1 MSAREVAV
9 NRGARALVHGD
20 RMRPLLALV
29 LSIAALVAPVPASA
43 QDAAAVARAQQ
54 LFVQGIA
61 AYDAGRLDEA
71 VRLLREADG
80 VVHSPELAFNIARV
94 YERMGEAREA
104 IRFFERYLREARPE
118 GEERADIERR
128 IAAMRELDR
137 RMRDQVMTTPPTGDE
152 MTQEARVFFERGVAM
167 FRRRRY
173 DAALQA
179 FTAAYNFARLP
190 EVVYNL
196 AVASERTGHLQDAID
211 YYREYLRAR
220 PDGPDRRIVERQ
232 IAELRERQARER

>member
-1 MSAREVAV
+1 MRSLF
-9 NRGARALVHGD
+9 ALT
-20 RMRPLLALV
+20 LWLAFALC
-29 LSIAALVAPVPASA
+29 SPAAA
-43 QDAAAVARAQQ
+43 QDAGALARAQQ
-54 LFVQGIA
+54 LFADGIA

-71 VRLLREADG
+71 ARLLREADA
-80 VVHSPELAFNIARV
+80 VVHTPELSFNLGRV
-94 YERMGEAREA
+94 YERMGESREA
-104 IRFFERYLREARPE
+104 IRWFERYLREARPE
-118 GEERADIERR
+118 GDERADVERR

-137 RMRDQVMTTPPTGDE
+137 RMRDQVVTTPPTGDE
-152 MTQEARVFFERGVAM
+152 MTREARVFFERGVAM

-196 AVASERTGHLQDAID
+196 AVTSERIGHLQDAID

-220 PDGPDRRIVERQ
+220 PDGADRRIVERK

>member
-1 MSAREVAV
+1 MPSL
-9 NRGARALVHGD
+9 RAITRSLLTG
-20 RMRPLLALV
+20 LFAALAL
-29 LSIAALVAPVPASA
+29 AALALTAVPAGA
-43 QDAAAVARAQQ
+43 QDPGAVARAEQ
-54 LFVQGIA
+54 LFTQGLA

-71 VRLLREADG
+71 ARLLREADAI
-80 VVHSPELAFNIARV
+80 VHTPELSFNLGRV

-104 IRFFERYLREARPE
+104 IRWFERYLLEARPE
-118 GEERADIERR
+118 GEARADVERR
-128 IAAMRELDR
+128 IAGMRELDR
-137 RMRDQVMTTPPTGDE
+137 RMREQVVTAPPSSDE

-220 PDGPDRRIVERQ
+220 PDGPDRAHVERK
-232 IAELRERQARER
+232 IAELRERQARAR

>member
-1 MSAREVAV
+1 
-9 NRGARALVHGD
+9 
-20 RMRPLLALV
+20 MRTLRSLLLALTV
-29 LSIAALVAPVPASA
+29 ALVGVALAGVAPLPALA
-43 QDAAAVARAQQ
+43 QDAAAVARAQD
-54 LFVQGIA
+54 LFTRGIA
-61 AYDAGRLDEA
+61 AYEAGRLDEA

-80 VVHSPELAFNIARV
+80 VVHSPELTFNIARV

-104 IRFFERYLREARPE
+104 IRFFERYLREARPT
-118 GEERADIERR
+118 GDERADIERR
-128 IAAMRELDR
+128 IAVMRDLDR
-137 RMRDQVMTTPPTGDE
+137 RMRDQVMTVPPTGDE
-152 MTQEARVFFERGVAM
+152 MTQEARTFFERGVAM

-196 AVASERTGHLQDAID
+196 AVASERTGHRQDAID

-220 PDGPDRRIVERQ
+220 PDGPDRAYVERRVAQ
-232 IAELRERQARER
+232 LREEQARDR

>member
-1 MSAREVAV
+1 
-9 NRGARALVHGD
+9 
-20 RMRPLLALV
+20 MRSLRSFFFALALT
-29 LSIAALVAPVPASA
+29 LVCLPSASA
-43 QDAAAVARAQQ
+43 QDETRVARAQA
-54 LFVQGIA
+54 LFAEGIS
-61 AYDAGRLDEA
+61 AYEAGRLDEA

-80 VVHSPELAFNIARV
+80 IVHSAELTFNIGRV

-104 IRFFERYLREARPE
+104 IRFFERYLREARPADA
-118 GEERADIERR
+118 ERADIQSR

-152 MTQEARVFFERGVAM
+152 MTQEARTFFERGVAM

-190 EVVYNL
+190 EVIYNL
-196 AVASERTGHLQDAID
+196 AVASERTGHRQDAID

-220 PDGPDRRIVERQ
+220 PGGADRAYVERRVT
-232 IAELRERQARER
+232 ALREEQQRDR